1 MSVVGGNI
9 RVRRSLPMRDSGALA
24 LGVAFLMLIAVLA
37 VALGALFAQRNAEAN
52 EQRSLSILRTIEQL
66 RVALIDAET
75 GERGYLLAGDIS
87 YLEPYRTARERFGRH
102 MTTLRALLLDSEIQ
116 SARLDRIEELSYL
129 KLAEIQKTIALI
141 RSDRRDEAV
150 RLIRTDIGKGYMD
163 QIRVLIAQLV
173 SDAQY
178 LHSVQIQ
185 DSRTWL
191 RRLLVLMTIT
201 LAAAAV
207 LGIYGTSILSR
218 SAVRLGHSERALR
231 RLNETLEDRVAERT
245 EQLNNALI
253 SAGRERDRVQALLGE
268 LNHRIG
274 NSLQLVSA
282 YVGLQARRYDD
293 PKIVKACS
301 SVSARISAIA
311 AAQRRLKLADDLQT
325 TDTESFLV
333 PVIEDLGK
341 NMPERDLVAFDTHV
355 EKVSISARNAV
366 SISVILLE
374 LVTNAAKYAFPEGEK
389 GAIGIAVKQDGD
401 DLMLTVEDDGV
412 GLVANEKKGSGN
424 GIISSLVS
432 SLEGRIRRA
441 PAKPGQPRPGLKV
454 TVKFPLSALR

>member
-1 MSVVGGNI
+1 MSVLGGNI
-9 RVRRSLPMRDSGALA
+9 RVRRPLPIRDSGALA
-24 LGVAFLMLIAVLA
+24 LGVAFSMLIAVLI

-75 GERGYLLAGDIS
+75 GERGYLLAGDVS

-102 MTTLRALLLDSEIQ
+102 MTVLRALLKDSDIQ

-201 LAAAAV
+201 LGAAA
-207 LGIYGTSILSR
+207 LLSIYGTSVLAR
-218 SAVRLGHSERALR
+218 SAARLGNSERALR

-293 PKIVKACS
+293 PQVIKACS

-333 PVIEDLGK
+333 PVVEDLSE
-341 NMPERDLVAFDTHV
+341 NMPERDLIAFDTHV
-355 EKVSISARNAV
+355 ERISISARNAV

-374 LVTNAAKYAFPEGEK
+374 LVTNAAKYAFPEDASGL
-389 GAIGIAVKQDGD
+389 IRIAVKQDGD
-401 DLMLTVEDDGV
+401 DLLMIVEDDGV
-412 GLVANEKKGSGN
+412 GLDVSGN
-424 GIISSLVS
+424 KGAGHGIVTSLVS
-432 SLEGRIRRA
+432 SLEGRIKRSA
-441 PAKPGQPRPGLKV
+441 SKPGAARPGLKV
-454 TVKFPLSALR
+454 TVRFPLSALR